1 MRLKAYFEQSI
12 EHFLTHKLR
21 SFLIILSIV
30 IGVSTIIVF
39 TSLSKA
45 AQSRIMASVSK
56 IGSKLLFVVSG
67 KMNSFSQYGR
77 SNINLDWNTFDKI
90 KALKEVEAVVPQVGT
105 SMWVKFKNKNINT
118 YIFGVNA
125 DFLQV
130 REYKILKGNF
140 FTKYDSE
147 SGSNYCVIGYD
158 IFKNLGKPK
167 NIIGK
172 GLYIGKNGQ
181 YLRIVGVLSP
191 KGQNIT
197 VNQDDRIYVPIKF
210 LQNEIIGNKSISIF
224 YIKVKDENLIPIVK
238 TKVEKI
244 LQKEYKKDAENFTV
258 QSQGEILG
266 TMNFISDTFTIFIF
280 IIAFISLVV
289 GGIGI
294 MNIMLISVNERRKEI
309 GLRKALGAKSIE
321 IQLQFLVESVLFT
334 TSGGI
339 LGLLFSVIMLFI
351 LRLVTSW
358 HFYLSTFI
366 VLLSFFIS
374 FFIGVIFG
382 FFPAKRASKITPS
395 ETLREL

>member
-1 MRLKAYFEQSI
+1 
-12 EHFLTHKLR
+12 
-21 SFLIILSIV
+21 
-30 IGVSTIIVF
+30 
-39 TSLSKA
+39 
-45 AQSRIMASVSK
+45 
-56 IGSKLLFVVSG
+56 
-67 KMNSFSQYGR
+67 
-77 SNINLDWNTFDKI
+77 
-90 KALKEVEAVVPQVGT
+90 
-105 SMWVKFKNKNINT
+105 
-118 YIFGVNA
+118 VNA
-125 DFLQV
+125 DFLKV

-147 SGSNYCVIGYD
+147 SGSNYCVIGYGVYKD
-158 IFKNLGKPK
+158 IGKPK
-167 NIIGK
+167 NLIGK

-181 YLRIVGVLSP
+181 YLRIIGVLSP

-197 VNQDDRIYVPIKF
+197 VNQDDRIYVPIKY
-210 LQNEIIGNKSISIF
+210 LQNEIVGNNNISIF

-238 TKVEKI
+238 SKVEKI
-244 LQKEYKKDAENFTV
+244 LKDEFKKDAENFTV

-309 GLRKALGAKSIE
+309 GLRKAVGARSIE
-321 IQLQFLVESVLFT
+321 IQLQFLLESVLLT

-339 LGLLFSVIMLFI
+339 FGLLFSIIVLFI
-351 LRLVTSW
+351 LRLITSW
-358 HFYLSTFI
+358 HFNLSIF
-366 VLLSFFIS
+366 VVFLSFFIS
-374 FFIGVIFG
+374 LFIGVIFG